1 MRTIVV
7 VQAEE
12 AGKQQQ
18 HNNSQYLEKI
28 IDILQSSPLLAY
40 RQVRFTCV
48 LVCSLRVVTQFVERV
63 TRQREKVLSQA
74 PSTLRRRN
82 LKTEVTLW
90 KCNKCFAFTLRRS
103 NLKKE
108 FTLWKR
114 NKCFSSTLRRN
125 LKTEVTLWKR
135 IKCFVFTLR
144 RRNLKTWQSP
154 GILDMCFKET
164 RAGKSHDYLNPKS
177 SFFRPH

>member
-40 RQVRFTCV
+40 RQVRVTCV
-48 LVCSLRVVTQFVERV
+48 LVCSLWVVTQFVERV

-82 LKTEVTLW
+82 LKTEVALW
-90 KCNKCFAFTLRRS
+90 KC
-103 NLKKE
+103 KKM
-108 FTLWKR
+108 
-114 NKCFSSTLRRN
+114 FSVHATKKFEN
-125 LKTEVTLWKR
+125 GGHALKTHQMFSVHPAPKKFENVT
-135 IKCFVFTLR
+135 ITGHFGYVFQENSGR
-144 RRNLKTWQSP
+144 K
-154 GILDMCFKET
+154 I
-164 RAGKSHDYLNPKS
+164 A
-177 SFFRPH
+177 

>member
-40 RQVRFTCV
+40 RQVRVTCV
-48 LVCSLRVVTQFVERV
+48 LVYSLWVVTQFVERV

-82 LKTEVTLW
+82 LKTEVVTLW
-90 KCNKCFAFTLRRS
+90 KCNKCFP
-103 NLKKE
+103 
-108 FTLWKR
+108 
-114 NKCFSSTLRRN
+114 STLRRN
-125 LKTEVTLWKR
+125 LKTEVTL
-135 IKCFVFTLR
+135 
-144 RRNLKTWQSP
+144 
-154 GILDMCFKET
+154 
-164 RAGKSHDYLNPKS
+164 
-177 SFFRPH
+177 